1 MPRPINLGDFEYQ
14 DVAGYPL
21 SVDDR
26 LQRWERTEELH
37 WLNRSKSPTEF
48 PGVLELIGQR
58 PGEAG
63 IVIAADRLL
72 PLYEAGIPVLS
83 TGGLLF
89 GDRLLQQDLPI
100 WDTLVQPG
108 QAVCLTGYWYDAVHP
123 RFSIPSPSGTKD
135 FYPSATEWTEF
146 LVDLAA
152 KITRVTEQGSL
163 VVLVF
168 TLDSL
173 QPSWMDLTDTP
184 VMCVYTDGSGE
195 EAFTTGHYVTTKIV
209 ANYYRGARA
218 LYQDS
223 PLAPSYGQ
231 RTAQDLEN
239 ALPLTSLFDYHPEI
253 EHRM

>member
-1 MPRPINLGDFEYQ
+1 M
-14 DVAGYPL
+14 
-21 SVDDR
+21 
-26 LQRWERTEELH
+26 
-37 WLNRSKSPTEF
+37 
-48 PGVLELIGQR
+48 
-58 PGEAG
+58 
-63 IVIAADRLL
+63 
-72 PLYEAGIPVLS
+72 PVLS

-89 GDRLLQQDLPI
+89 GDRFLQQDLPI

-152 KITRVTEQGSL
+152 KIIRVTEQGSL

-173 QPSWMDLTDTP
+173 QPSWMDLTDSP
-184 VMCVYTDGSGE
+184 VVCVYTDGSEQG
-195 EAFTTGHYVTTKIV
+195 AFTTGHYVTTKIV
-209 ANYYRGARA
+209 ASYSRRARA
-218 LYQDS
+218 LYQSS

-231 RTAQDLEN
+231 RTAQDLES
-239 ALPLTSLFDYHPEI
+239 ALPLTAVFDYHPEI